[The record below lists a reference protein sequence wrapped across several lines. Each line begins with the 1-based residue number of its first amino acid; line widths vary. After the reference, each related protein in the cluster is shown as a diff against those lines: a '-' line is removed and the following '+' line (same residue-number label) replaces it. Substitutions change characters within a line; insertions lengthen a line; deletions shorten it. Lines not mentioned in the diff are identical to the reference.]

1 MEGEK
6 LWRRWKM
13 RGCYSMTSRNHAAAR
28 LPLTRCSSQNPLN
41 AKTTHHPPPTT
52 NFSNIPRHVP
62 QTRIVL
68 LKCRPPSPSSA
79 RLLAAVGKEAET
91 LPLGANSEAVSPE
104 TLCPICQQRQ
114 ELTVRIVRKKG
125 SEKEYINL
133 ELLQACG
140 SGRGREGGE
149 G

>member
-1 MEGEK
+1 MEGMEDEG
-6 LWRRWKM
+6 LLF
-13 RGCYSMTSRNHAAAR
+13 YDIAQSRSGA
-28 LPLTRCSSQNPLN
+28 SPLN
-41 AKTTHHPPPTT
+41 ALQLPKSTQRENHPPPTT

-79 RLLAAVGKEAET
+79 RLLAAVGKETET
-91 LPLGANSEAVSPE
+91 LPLDANSEAVSPE

-114 ELTVRIVRKKG
+114 ELTVRIVRKKEP
-125 SEKEYINL
+125 EKEYINL